1 VTTLAPP
8 VAPMLAKLA
17 RDLPAGDYVY
27 EPKWD
32 GFRCLA
38 FRDGDR
44 VDLRSRNDR
53 PFSRYFPEVVD
64 ALKRLDAERFVLDGE
79 LIVASDDRFD
89 FNALMARL
97 HPAASRV
104 DELARSTPACFV
116 AFDVLAI
123 GGDDLCSEPFTVRRE
138 RLERLLA
145 SAGEGIQLTPATDD
159 PEAARRWLDAPA
171 PAIDGVVAKRRD
183 QPYSPGARAMI
194 KVKQQHTID
203 AVVAGMRGAPDPL
216 RVTSLLLGLY
226 DADGTLQHIGV
237 VANLGKRRGAELLA
251 ELEPESVPLAG
262 HPWESGFLTGGGALG
277 RLRGAAA
284 RWTPDMP
291 QDWVPLAGTRV
302 AEVAFD
308 RADDGRLRYP
318 ARLVRWRPDRDPRSC
333 TFGQFG

>member
-1 VTTLAPP
+1 
-8 VAPMLAKLA
+8 MLAKLA
-17 RDLPAGDYVY
+17 RELPAGDYVY

-53 PFSRYFPEVVD
+53 PFARYFPEVVD
-64 ALKRLDAERFVLDGE
+64 ALKQLDVEAFVLDGE
-79 LIVASDDRFD
+79 LLVSSEGRFD
-89 FNALMARL
+89 FAALMARL

-104 DELARSTPACFV
+104 EELAQRTPACFV
-116 AFDVLAI
+116 GFDLLAV
-123 GGDDLCSEPFTVRRE
+123 GDDDLRGEPFTVRRE

-145 SAGEGIQLTPATDD
+145 SAGEGIRLTPVIDD
-159 PEAARRWLDAPA
+159 PVAARRLLDAPG
-171 PAIDGVVAKRRD
+171 PAFDGVVAKRRD
-183 QPYSPGARAMI
+183 QPYAPGARAMV
-194 KVKQQHTID
+194 KVKHQQTID
-203 AVVAGMRGAPDPL
+203 AVVAGMRGTPDPL

-226 DADGTLQHIGV
+226 DDAGALQHIGV
-237 VANLGKRRGAELLA
+237 VANLGKRRGVELLA
-251 ELEPESVPLAG
+251 ELEAESVPLAG
-262 HPWESGFLTGGGALG
+262 HPWERGFLTGGGALG

-291 QDWVPLAGTRV
+291 QDWVPLAGARV

-333 TFGQFG
+333 TFDQFG